1 MKISLFYKNVT
12 VLDYAYLDDHLG
24 VVGDALKVHV
34 EFIGKTDEEGVVYDF
49 SYAKKKVKEIID
61 RDCDHRLVVPK
72 GLVEK
77 VGDDRL
83 KFNYSF
89 GLNDMPIEYE
99 CPAEGICELPSFH
112 VNKTTIASHLENLI
126 LAEMPDTV
134 SAIKL
139 TLEDEVFEDGK
150 PTFHYSHGL
159 KEHYGNCQ
167 RLFHGHKNTVDVFV
181 NGVERWDLEDYL
193 ATELF
198 KNCIHFCKWENVQN
212 KEEILPLLKNKAPL
226 GRFPEIPRVQI
237 AYTSGQG
244 EFKGSLPGSEV
255 FFMTEESTVEN
266 LSMLFAK
273 IIKEKVGDE
282 KVMVRAYEGVAKGAI
297 STL

>member
-12 VLDYAYLDDHLG
+12 VLDYAFLCDHRG

-49 SYAKKKVKEIID
+49 SYAKKKVKEVID
-61 RDCDHRLVVPK
+61 RECDHRLVVPK
-72 GLVEK
+72 GVVETL
-77 VGDDRL
+77 GNNNTQL
-83 KFNYSF
+83 KFQF
-89 GLNDMPIEYE
+89 GMTDMPLEYT
-99 CPAEGICELPSFH
+99 CPEEGICELPSYH
-112 VNKTTIASHLENLI
+112 VNKTTIASHLENLV
-126 LAEMPDTV
+126 LKEMPETV
-134 SAIKL
+134 TAIKL
-139 TLEDEVFEDGK
+139 TLEDESLSDEK
-150 PTFHYSHGL
+150 PFFHYTHGL

-181 NGVERWDLEDYL
+181 DGKERRDLEDYL

-198 KNCIHFCKWENVQN
+198 HHSIHFCKWENVQN
-212 KEEILPLLKNKAPL
+212 KEEILPRMQNSSPE
-226 GRFPEIPRVQI
+226 GRFPEIPQVEI

-244 EFKGSLPGSEV
+244 TFKGKLPGSEV

-273 IIKEKVGDE
+273 IIKQKVGNS

-297 STL
+297 SSL